1 MRTFIASRTVECES
15 SGTNTEKYKTE
26 PGSTSDFNNW
36 CGRTF
41 SSRVTRPIFTLKGV
55 TISFSYRTASHST
68 ALGLSSLLL
77 SLIFM
82 TNLVLKKK
90 YRFCTC

>member
-1 MRTFIASRTVECES
+1 MRTFIARRTVECES

-26 PGSTSDFNNW
+26 LGSPSDFNW

-55 TISFSYRTASHST
+55 
-68 ALGLSSLLL
+68 
-77 SLIFM
+77 
-82 TNLVLKKK
+82 
-90 YRFCTC
+90 